1 MPPLTV
7 MIKPASS
14 LCNMACRYC
23 FYLDEASHR
32 WEDAPKLMSMETM
45 EKLVR
50 KSMAYADGTVS
61 FAFQGGEPTLEGL
74 DYFRRFTAMV
84 QSYNARRLPV
94 HYAIQTNGL
103 SLDREWAAFFA
114 EHRFLVG
121 VSLDG
126 RQAEHDLYR
135 VDRQGLGTYERVK
148 NNLALLREA
157 QVDFNILTVVTKA
170 VAEHPGEVFQA
181 LRPYKFMQFIPCLD
195 PMDGSTHAYSI
206 TGAEYGQFLAK
217 LFALYEEA
225 YFSQNPVSIRTF
237 DNYVQMMMG
246 YPPEHCGM
254 AGVCG
259 PFYAV
264 EADGSVY
271 PCDFYMLDE
280 WRLGNIR
287 ETTFSRLDKLPLR
300 QAFLAASHPL
310 PEECQSCSYLPL
322 CHNGCKRDR
331 QSPFADIPGQNRLCE
346 GYKLFFEACQ
356 PGLARIAAAEDK
368 RARKNP

>member
-23 FYLDEASHR
+23 FYLDEVSHR
-32 WEDAPKLMSMETM
+32 QEEAPSLMQEET
-45 EKLVR
+45 LLHIVR
-50 KSMAYADGTVS
+50 KSMAYADGSVS
-61 FAFQGGEPTLEGL
+61 FAFQGGEPTLAGL
-74 DYFRRFTAMV
+74 DFYRRFVAAV
-84 QSYNARRLPV
+84 NSHNARQLPV

-103 SLDREWAAFFA
+103 SLTGEWAGFFA

-135 VDRQGLGTYERVK
+135 LDRQGLGTYERTK
-148 NNLALLREA
+148 GGLSLLKDA
-157 QVDFNILTVVTKA
+157 KVDFNILTVVTKA
-170 VAEHPGEVFQA
+170 VAEHPQEVFHA
-181 LRPYKFMQFIPCLD
+181 LRPYGFLQFIPCLD
-195 PMDGSTHAYSI
+195 PMDGGSRDYSI
-206 TGAEYGQFLAK
+206 TGEEYGRFLIK
-217 LFALYEEA
+217 LFGLYEEA
-225 YFSQNPVSIRTF
+225 YFSQNPVSIRVF
-237 DNYVQMMMG
+237 DNLVQMRLG

-287 ETTFSRLDKLPLR
+287 NTTFGRLDKLPLR
-300 QAFLAASHPL
+300 QAFLDASRPL
-310 PEECQSCSYLPL
+310 PEECQSCPCLSL
-322 CHNGCKRDR
+322 CRNGCKRER
-331 QSPFADIPGQNRLCE
+331 QDPFSDVPGQNRLCR
-346 GYKLFFEACQ
+346 GYRLFFGSCRA
-356 PGLARIAAAEDK
+356 GLERIAAAEGK
-368 RARKNP
+368 KGGLP